1 MNRLVIIGNGFD
13 LAHGLPTSYK
23 DFIDDYWQQISKSFY
38 RHLNKQQYVDE
49 LIEVSYEFNTRYH
62 DVFYSISSEIGEV
75 KCYENFCDFI
85 QKYSRRSNPI
95 VYEDMNGSKFRFKN
109 NFFKILNEKNSKN
122 WVDIENEYYYQL
134 KKIVKSKCLD
144 VTKSEEYWRK
154 QQMEK
159 IEKLNNEFD
168 EIKKLLEVY
177 LFEKVINKYDFKI
190 EDGNSVLKIFFP
202 DKLEGEKIT
211 NYLDEF
217 PIEDESEAKSNMF
230 MLTDTIQN
238 YSDNFQT
245 SMMYK
250 VIFLN
255 FNYTPTSKLY
265 IDEIKK
271 RWQQSEIINI
281 HGEVKNDEHPIVFGY
296 GDEMDEDYKT
306 IENFNDNCLLENI
319 KSFQYL
325 NKSNYKRLLD
335 FIKQFGKFQVF
346 ILGHS
351 CGLSDRVLLNTI
363 FENENCRSIKVFYHK
378 KDNEKDNYTEI
389 VQNVSRHFN
398 DKTLMRE
405 KIVNKTLCQPLP
417 QIKLPKIE

>member
-13 LAHGLPTSYK
+13 LAHGLPTSYGH
-23 DFIDDYWQQISKSFY
+23 FIDDFWKSFNANCKNDLY
-38 RHLNKQQYVDE
+38 KKIVLTNDAYDGYYKNYSEIRDFKDFKKN
-49 LIEVSYEFNTRYH
+49 LIEYCKDYKYN
-62 DVFYSISSEIGEV
+62 FYDKNCVAQIGATDIFRVKNDLFLKINDESI
-75 KCYENFCDFI
+75 Y
-85 QKYSRRSNPI
+85 
-95 VYEDMNGSKFRFKN
+95 
-109 NFFKILNEKNSKN
+109 N
-122 WVDIENEYYYQL
+122 WVDIENLYYSEL
-134 KKIVKSKCLD
+134 KKIIKSDLFLKENI
-144 VTKSEEYWRK
+144 TEEFWK
-154 QQMEK
+154 KHQLEK
-159 IEKLNNEFD
+159 VEKLNNEFD
-168 EIKKLLEVY
+168 DIKKLLEVY
-177 LFEKVINKYDFKI
+177 LFEKVINKYHFKI
-190 EDGNSVLKIFFP
+190 EENNSVLKIFFP
-202 DKLEGEKIT
+202 DKVEEGKMT

-217 PIEDESEAKSNMF
+217 PVEDETDAKSNMF
-230 MLTDTIQN
+230 MLTNEIQN

-281 HGEVKNDEHPIVFGY
+281 HGEVENSEHPIVFGY
-296 GDEMDEDYKT
+296 GDEMDEDYKV
-306 IENFNDNCLLENI
+306 IENFNDNRLLENI

-378 KDNEKDNYTEI
+378 KNNEKDNYTEI
-389 VQNVSRHFN
+389 VQNISRHFN

-405 KIVNKTLCQPLP
+405 KIVNKTFCQPLP
-417 QIKLPKIE
+417 QLQLPKIE